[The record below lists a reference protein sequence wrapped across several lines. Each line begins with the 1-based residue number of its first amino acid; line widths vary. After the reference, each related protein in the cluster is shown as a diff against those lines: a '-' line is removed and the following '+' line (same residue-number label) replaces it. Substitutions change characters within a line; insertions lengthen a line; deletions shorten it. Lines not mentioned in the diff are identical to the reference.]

1 MLLGDITIR
10 PRGER
15 IAADG
20 AVKLVRKASR
30 LTRKGKTVPAR
41 LAVRLDESLAGE
53 TLKAEVEATD
63 TRGRRQLERNAG
75 TIRVAE

>member
-41 LAVRLDESLAGE
+41 PARQPVVR
-53 TLKAEVEATD
+53 
-63 TRGRRQLERNAG
+63 RRPFAR
-75 TIRVAE
+75 